1 MSVSVQGISKRFTG
15 AATTVDALIDVDLD
29 ISTGQFVT
37 LVGASGCGKSTLLN
51 IVAGL
56 ELPDAGQVTVDGNR
70 VFEPGPDRAMVFQ
83 DGALFPWLT
92 VVKNVEF
99 GLKRIGVN
107 GRERRERA
115 MATLEAVEL
124 STFADSCIHE
134 LSGGM
139 RQRVAIARALAP
151 EPKVLLMDEPF
162 SALDAQTREDLYVEL
177 QRIWTRTKATIL
189 LVTHNVREAVTLGDR
204 VVLLRRPAPGCSSVQ
219 AEFAVDLP
227 RPRYI
232 DDPEVS
238 KVAKQISLALREG
251 RPVANPD
258 EYDASTNDDAG
269 SVLCAAHRTVG
280 VSGERRDLE

>member
-1 MSVSVQGISKRFTG
+1 MSLSIRGISKRFTG
-15 AATTVDALIDVDLD
+15 AATTVDALVDVDLE
-29 ISTGQFVT
+29 IATGQFVT

-56 ELPDAGQVTVDGNR
+56 ESPDSGLVTVDGTR
-70 VFEPGPDRAMVFQ
+70 VLEPGPDRAMVFQ

-92 VVKNVEF
+92 VLKNVEF
-99 GLKRIGVN
+99 GLKRIGIR

-115 MATLEAVEL
+115 LATLEAVEL
-124 STFADSCIHE
+124 STFANSCIHE

-162 SALDAQTREDLYVEL
+162 SALDAQTREDLYAEL
-177 QRIWTRTKATIL
+177 QRIWVRTKATIL

-204 VVLLRRPAPGCSSVQ
+204 VVLLRRPTPGCSSIQ
-219 AEFAVDLP
+219 AEFSVDLP
-227 RPRYI
+227 RPRQI

-238 KVAKQISLALREG
+238 RVAKQISSTLREG

-258 EYDASTNDDAG
+258 EYDAPTNDDEG
-269 SVLCAAHRTVG
+269 GVLCAAHRPVG
-280 VSGERRDLE
+280 VSSERRNLE

>member
-1 MSVSVQGISKRFTG
+1 MSVSIRGVSKRFSG
-15 AATTVDALIDVDLD
+15 AATTVDALVNVDLEVQ
-29 ISTGQFVT
+29 TEQFVT
-37 LVGASGCGKSTLLN
+37 LVGPSGCGKSTLLN

-56 ELPDAGQVTVDGNR
+56 ELPGSGQVTVDGVR
-70 VFEPGPDRAMVFQ
+70 VLEPGPDRAMVFQ

-92 VVKNVEF
+92 VLKNVEF
-99 GLKRIGVN
+99 GLKRIGMK

-115 MATLEAVEL
+115 LATLESVEL
-124 STFADSCIHE
+124 STFANACIHE

-177 QRIWTRTKATIL
+177 QRIWSRTKATIL

-204 VVLLRRPAPGCSSVQ
+204 VVLLRRPTPGCPSIQ
-219 AEFAVDLP
+219 AEFTVDLP
-227 RPRYI
+227 RPRHI

-238 KVAKQISLALREG
+238 QLAKQISAALREG

-258 EYDASTNDDAG
+258 EYDAPTIDDAG
-269 SVLCAAHRTVG
+269 GVFCAAHRSLG
-280 VSGERRDLE
+280 VPGERGDLE